1 MREIKFRGKISDSR
15 WIYGSSL
22 RIGEQFVSIGYG
34 SFLWKNVTP
43 DTVGQFTGLYD
54 VDGKEIYEGDVIKI
68 IPHGDVLQVVY
79 NTSDAQFIGLN
90 DRGKLSFAN
99 KYITYRVIG
108 NIHDNPELLSET
120 K

>member
-1 MREIKFRGKISDSR
+1 MRKIKFRGKDLLTNM
-15 WIYGSSL
+15 WVYGSLAVTSEKVC
-22 RIGEQFVSIGYG
+22 IGGKGIWIDVDA
-34 SFLWKNVTP
+34 N
-43 DTVGQFTGLYD
+43 TVGQFTGLYD
-54 VDGKEIYEGDVIKI
+54 VDGKEIYEGDVIKT

-90 DRGKLSFAN
+90 DRDKLSFAN